1 MDWQFDSVTGHQGH
15 SPMYAVILTVP
26 RVAALRPAAA
36 PAIIKSI
43 LNSRNLDSKILDI
56 NLDYFTTFKQS
67 VDPEIFTNIDEF
79 LFVKNKTLDAEAL
92 QRFDEFIAHWV
103 QHIVQIAPAKLFISV
118 FSWQAQRFVEEFLV
132 QFRQASN
139 IEVIV
144 GGQGL
149 IREENGSF
157 SSMPSFAHYLKQ
169 QGLIDHW
176 IRGEA
181 ETTIPE
187 IIQGN
192 YTAPGIDTDFLAPRS
207 DVQQHHYMDFSD
219 FDISRYQSGFNT
231 GVLPMETSRGCVRNC
246 VFCDIPTMAG
256 GFRYKRGDQLAAE
269 MIHYY
274 EQYGVRNYF
283 FHDALCNGSMRDF
296 REFNKLLIDYYAK
309 HNLPQRYFS
318 YSSHAIVHGRRSFR
332 PSDFQD
338 MAAAGADTMVI
349 GVETGSDRVR
359 AHMNKG
365 FTTEDIDYNM
375 EQYSKNKIQV
385 YLLIIVGFPTE
396 TDQDFQD
403 TLDMLTRYQRYV
415 ADGTVIGVN
424 LGTTLTIEQG
434 TSLYDAPEGLKI
446 IGINNQRPQGSEWIC
461 EDNPDLTYKKRIM
474 RRIAAQEH
482 AVNLGYTFWKGDDQ
496 LKIMMDRYQE
506 RLSRLAGVIH

>member
-1 MDWQFDSVTGHQGH
+1 MT
-15 SPMYAVILTVP
+15 YAVILTVP

-43 LNSRNLDSKILDI
+43 LNTYNLSSKILDLNI
-56 NLDYFTTFKQS
+56 DYFTSFKQS
-67 VDPEIFTNIDEF
+67 VDPAVFNDIDEF
-79 LFVKNKTLDAEAL
+79 LFVKNKVLNESATQLLHQFIDRWINSVVTLKPE
-92 QRFDEFIAHWV
+92 
-103 QHIVQIAPAKLFISV
+103 KLFISV
-118 FSWQAQRFVEEFLV
+118 FSWQAQRFVEEFLKR
-132 QFRQASN
+132 FRSQSS

-149 IREENGSF
+149 IREENGSY
-157 SSMPSFAHYLKQ
+157 STRPDFAHYLKD

-187 IIQGN
+187 LIKGN
-192 YTAPGIDTDFLAPRS
+192 YLAAGIDTDFLAERS
-207 DVQQHHYMDFSD
+207 VVQNHTYMDFSD
-219 FDISRYQSGFNT
+219 FDILKYQSGYET

-256 GFRYKRGDQLAAE
+256 GFRFKRGDRLAAE

-274 EQYGVRNYF
+274 ESYGVRNYF
-283 FHDALCNGSMRDF
+283 FHDALCNGSVRDF
-296 REFNKLLIDYYAK
+296 RQFNQLLVEYYRK
-309 HNLPQRYFS
+309 NNLPDRYFT
-318 YSSHAIVHGRRSFR
+318 YSSHAIVHSKKAFKPADFR
-332 PSDFQD
+332 A
-338 MAAAGADTMVI
+338 MAAAGAETMVI

-359 AHMNKG
+359 ADMQKG
-365 FTTEDIDYNM
+365 FTNEDLDYNM
-375 EQYSKNKIQV
+375 EQYSKNKMQV
-385 YLLIIVGFPTE
+385 YLLLIVGFPTE

-415 ADGTVIGVN
+415 ADGTIIGVN
-424 LGTTLTIEQG
+424 LGTTLTIEEG
-434 TSLYDAPEGLKI
+434 TEIYEVPEKLRIVGV
-446 IGINNQRPQGSEWIC
+446 NNSRPRGSEWMC
-461 EDNPDLTYKKRIM
+461 EDNPTLTYKKRIM

-496 LKIMMDRYQE
+496 MKVMMDKYQE
-506 RLSRLAGVIH
+506 RLSKLAGVIH